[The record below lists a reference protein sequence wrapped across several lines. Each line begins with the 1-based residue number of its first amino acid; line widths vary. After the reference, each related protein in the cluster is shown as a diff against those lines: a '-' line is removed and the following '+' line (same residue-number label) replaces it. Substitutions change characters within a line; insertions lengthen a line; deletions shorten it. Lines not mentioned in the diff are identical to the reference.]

1 MDENY
6 MLTADTALSSPD
18 TVNINVVHAADSLI
32 IIREE

>member
-6 MLTADTALSSPD
+6 MLIAGALSSPD

-32 IIREE
+32 IMREE